1 VPGNVRSVERA
12 AAIMTLLASAG
23 RPLELVEIAE
33 RVGLHKTTA
42 HGLLATLR
50 SVGWVEQDRPHSGYR
65 AAWRLQGLA
74 RVVDSADLRS
84 LATPWMDWLAAVTG
98 LEVLLCRQQDAR
110 AEIIQHVYR
119 PDNSP
124 QRLRVGD
131 GLPLHA
137 TAAGKVLLAHPPG
150 GIETALP
157 EPPEGFTRFTLRDRT
172 DLRAEISRVRS
183 EGHAVESGEHY
194 PDVHS
199 VAVSVVDPIGE
210 PVAALSVVGPR
221 DEVLEHGHAAPAVIR
236 ALVRAAGSVSRA
248 IASPP

>member
-1 VPGNVRSVERA
+1 MPGNVRSVERA

-23 RPLELVEIAE
+23 RPLDLVEIAE

-50 SVGWVEQDRPHSGYR
+50 SVGWVEQERPHAGYR

-84 LATPWMDWLAAVTG
+84 LATPWMDWLAAMTG
-98 LEVLLCRQQDAR
+98 LEVFLCREQDGR
-110 AEIIQHVYR
+110 AEIIQHIYR

-124 QRLRVGD
+124 QRLRVGE

-137 TAAGKVLLAHPPG
+137 TAAGKVLLAHPAG
-150 GIETALP
+150 GTETVLP
-157 EPPEGFTRFTLRDRT
+157 ERPEVFTRFTLSDRT
-172 DLRAEISRVRS
+172 DLQAEIARVRS

-199 VAVSVVDPIGE
+199 VAVSVVDPSAE
-210 PVAALSVVGPR
+210 PIAALAVAGPR
-221 DEVLEHGHAAPAVIR
+221 AEVLEHGHAAPAVIR
-236 ALVRAAGSVSRA
+236 ALLRAAGSVSRA
-248 IASPP
+248 IVHPS